1 MTEEELQSIIDTVTN
16 LFQSE
21 IERIIEDDRDKATE
35 LWIAQKTTINMIMY
49 AATAQAI
56 LKSFGSLLNQSR

>member
-35 LWIAQKTTINMIMY
+35 LWIAQKTAINMIMY
-49 AATAQAI
+49 AATSQAI
-56 LKSFGSLLNQSR
+56 LKSFGSLLSQSR